1 MTGTKTSLNYDIIN
15 DLLQNSVC
23 LTYNPLEPRSAWQF
37 AKELQQEYEKKYN
50 LKHSSVR
57 SKTAQLFQHNYNPNF
72 HYFSDGTLIHC
83 YEPWERDAKK
93 VKRMMKVLKIR
104 GWQVKRI
111 YAPREPM
118 DIFKYSDFLRY
129 ISEQETLKNSYITD
143 LYVEP
148 LPSKEDFVKECFAN
162 ENVLLTASKDEM
174 LPSYCREFMA
184 LFADGRYY
192 VIKDYNN
199 PNSVQNY
206 NKIAGFKYNYM
217 PTYVYA
223 NEQIIP
229 QDYLIAL
236 YQETEKHAWFAS
248 KEETDASQH
257 QRISFDAL
265 IKMNKYVDKLFTN
278 RTCLTVVYPNL
289 DFTDALFMSPDL
301 QNYAVFSDGL
311 VVAANFDETYTP
323 FAKALRKAYP
333 DLDLH
338 YEKAPKEYIQQLYRR
353 LPEFQKSAK
362 TIYIEMLKQKA
373 RKLKRMTELTHTEAL
388 NIVAQIA
395 GWQNWRAVK
404 IEDEPHARQLIG
416 AEKQREKR
424 AAEKNAENPLMWE
437 YERFLQKQA

>member
-1 MTGTKTSLNYDIIN
+1 MTDTKTSLNYNIIN

-37 AKELQQEYEKKYN
+37 AKELQQEYEKKHN
-50 LKHSSVR
+50 LKHSRVR

-83 YEPWERDAKK
+83 LEPWERDAKK
-93 VKRMMKVLKIR
+93 LARIMEVLKIR

-111 YAPREPM
+111 YAPREAT
-118 DIFKYSDFLRY
+118 DIFKYSDFLHY
-129 ISEQETLKNSYITD
+129 ISEQAMLKNSYISD

-148 LPSKEDFVKECFAN
+148 LPCKEDFVKECFAGG
-162 ENVLLTASKDEM
+162 NVLLTASKDEL

-192 VIKDYNN
+192 VVKGYNN

-206 NKIAGFKYNYM
+206 SKIAGVKHNYM
-217 PTYVYA
+217 SKYVYA
-223 NEQIIP
+223 DEQVIP
-229 QDYLIAL
+229 QDYLTAL
-236 YQETEKHAWFAS
+236 YQEAEKYAWFVS
-248 KEETDASQH
+248 KEETDANQQKHMS
-257 QRISFDAL
+257 IDYL
-265 IKMNKYVDKLFTN
+265 IKMNKYVDELFVN

-289 DFTDALFMSPDL
+289 DYIDALFMSPDL

-311 VVAANFDETYTP
+311 VVAADFDETYLP

-338 YEKAPKEYIQQLYRR
+338 YEKAPKEYIKQLYRR
-353 LPEFQKSAK
+353 LPEFQKGAE

-373 RKLKRMTELTHTEAL
+373 RKLKRLKELTHTEAL
-388 NIVAQIA
+388 DVVAQMA

-404 IEDEPHARQLIG
+404 IEDEGHARQLIG
-416 AEKQREKR
+416 AEKQRRESAMK
-424 AAEKNAENPLMWE
+424 KNAENPLDEE
-437 YERFLQKQA
+437 YRRFLLKHK